1 MPERQPPVLVVGGGP
16 VGLLTAFR
24 LRQSGLAC
32 TVVEQDPWA
41 LQRSRASTFQP
52 AVLDRLAAL
61 DLAAPLVAAGVRVER
76 IRSWDLGANRHQ
88 DLDYGLIAADTRHPY
103 RLHVEQAALRR
114 LLLQRLRAP
123 GGPPVT
129 LLEQHRV
136 DLVDA
141 NAAAEGVRL
150 QLRPLT
156 GGDRTVQLS
165 GRWLVMADGARST
178 LRQQLGLSF
187 DGMDLPEPVLRLTL
201 PELPEALRQQLA
213 GVTYIRAGNRSLSV
227 LQMPDGWRLILRPDL
242 QDCPQALA
250 SDAWAR
256 TALAELF
263 DQLVEPGWWQTTP
276 LHWDHYRVAQ
286 RCVPERRVG
295 AALVVG
301 DAAHVTNTRGG
312 LNMNFGLLEAMALA
326 EALACDSSADSNDRA
341 LTAWALAWQART
353 LDVLLPR
360 TARLLAGGTPLDG
373 RNPAGA
379 PEATGASPT
388 KAGHESRLRLQ
399 QASLLDLI
407 ASP

>member
-1 MPERQPPVLVVGGGP
+1 MLVVGGGP
-16 VGLLTAFR
+16 VGLLTALR
-24 LRQSGLAC
+24 LRQSGLGC
-32 TVVEQDPWA
+32 TVVEQDPWS

-52 AVLDRLAAL
+52 AVLDRLAEL

-76 IRSWDLGANRHQ
+76 IRSWDLASNRCQ
-88 DLDYGLIAADTRHPY
+88 ELDYGLIAADTLHPY
-103 RLHVEQAALRR
+103 RLHLEQAALRR
-114 LLLQRLRAP
+114 LLLQRLCAP

-136 DLVDA
+136 ELVDA

-150 QLRPLT
+150 QLRPAA
-156 GGDRTVQLS
+156 GGDRTLQLL
-165 GRWLVMADGARST
+165 GRWLVVADGARST

-187 DGMDLPEPVLRLTL
+187 DGVDVSEPVLRLTV
-201 PELPEALRQQLA
+201 PELPEALSRQLA

-227 LQMPDGWRLILRPDL
+227 LQMPEGWRLILRPGVD
-242 QDCPQALA
+242 DCPQALA

-256 TALAELF
+256 ARLAELF
-263 DQLVEPGWWQTTP
+263 DQLVEPGWWQATP

-312 LNMNFGLLEAMALA
+312 LNMNFGLLEGLALA
-326 EALACDSSADSNDRA
+326 EALASSSSADATDRA
-341 LTAWALAWQART
+341 LTAWALQWQART
-353 LDVLLPR
+353 RDVLLPR

-373 RNPAGA
+373 RNPAA
-379 PEATGASPT
+379 AQ
-388 KAGHESRLRLQ
+388 ESRLRLQ

-407 ASP
+407 APP